1 MPWGASLPAGSQ
13 KCWGSRWWSRTPAAS
28 ARVAKA
34 IPDGYQFVLGTSGTH
49 AQNQSLFKNPAYNA
63 ATDFTPVALVSE
75 QPIVL
80 MTRNDLPVNN
90 LQEFIAYAKV
100 NQSKMQYGSAGTGS
114 AVQLSCVLL
123 NAANNLKIT
132 HVPYRGSAPAIQ
144 DLIGG
149 RIDYQC
155 ANVGPAIA
163 QIEGKLVKP
172 IALLSR
178 NRTAI
183 LPSLPT
189 ADEQGMKGFEAVLW
203 YAFFLPKGTPAPIVQ
218 RLHDATVATM
228 DSPSIIQWMKQN
240 GADLAAPDRRSPEY
254 LQQFVESEIVKW
266 AGPIKAAGVTA
277 E

>member
-1 MPWGASLPAGSQ
+1 
-13 KCWGSRWWSRTPAAS
+13 
-28 ARVAKA
+28 
-34 IPDGYQFVLGTSGTH
+34 
-49 AQNQSLFKNPAYNA
+49 
-63 ATDFTPVALVSE
+63 
-75 QPIVL
+75 
-80 MTRNDLPVNN
+80 MTRNDLPVNK
-90 LQEFIAYAKV
+90 LQEFIGYAKA

-123 NAANNLKIT
+123 NAANGLKIT

-218 RLHDATVATM
+218 KLHDATVATM

-240 GADLAAPDRRSPEY
+240 GADLAAPDRRSPDY
-254 LQQFVESEIVKW
+254 LQKFVESEIVKW
-266 AGPIKAAGVTA
+266 AGPIKAAGVRRGLA
-277 E
+277 EGLVAVMSSVRAASPAPSTPGKLAALYSRVGALLSHNEFGRCFRAGHGRAGRKSASLHDRLECQNPLKHVLVILL